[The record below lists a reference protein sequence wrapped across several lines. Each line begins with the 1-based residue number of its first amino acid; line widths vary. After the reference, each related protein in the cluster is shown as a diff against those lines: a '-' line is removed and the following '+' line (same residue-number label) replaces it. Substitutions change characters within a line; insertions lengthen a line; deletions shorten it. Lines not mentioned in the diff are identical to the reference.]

1 MLHVCSCWDS
11 HGDLRQHTVCADLFG
26 IRTSTSCCT
35 NILSCEVGTGCGSKQ
50 TMIVSLCPF
59 HPIPLHVPK
68 EHSFVYSFLV
78 MFQSEYMYIHRH
90 TCTTG
95 VSIHSFETHKKEN
108 TPYCSASC
116 FYLPTIRQTCFT
128 SAYID

>member
-78 MFQSEYMYIHRH
+78 MFRSEYMYIHKDTHAPQACPYTLLKH
-90 TCTTG
+90 TRRRTPHTVLHLAFISQQYG
-95 VSIHSFETHKKEN
+95 KHVSHQHT
-108 TPYCSASC
+108 
-116 FYLPTIRQTCFT
+116 
-128 SAYID
+128 